1 MRDSSVGGSAMQGG
15 ADYQNRVAAW
25 IATKML
31 SEGSAEPVGP
41 RGKVVYL
48 AAETGASIDDLL
60 VGSESGGYAFIQAK
74 RKLFL
79 SERENSD
86 LASTVKQAVRQLTGS
101 DDAEEKRPW
110 SRTLNPDSDRILLVT
125 SSDSGAPITAHL
137 RAVVRRRRVSPTLQ
151 KRPKSQGRSRSCFR
165 I

>member
-1 MRDSSVGGSAMQGG
+1 MRDSSAGGSAMQGG

-31 SEGSAEPVGP
+31 SEGSAEPIGP
-41 RGKVVYL
+41 SGKVVYL
-48 AAETGASIDDLL
+48 AAETEASVDDLL

-86 LASTVKQAVRQLTGS
+86 LASTVKQAVRQLTGQTMLRKGLGP
-101 DDAEEKRPW
+101 EVL
-110 SRTLNPDSDRILLVT
+110 TL
-125 SSDSGAPITAHL
+125 APT
-137 RAVVRRRRVSPTLQ
+137 
-151 KRPKSQGRSRSCFR
+151 GFFW
-165 I
+165 